1 MIGIPMRATF
11 LLAGFALVV
20 PSFRLSVLPSVQA
33 PSGTDIYVAPL
44 ERSAGTLTVGEPV
57 NVTARAGYDNQPF
70 FSPDGRS
77 LYYTSARGGQA
88 DIYRYDFA
96 ARTSAQ
102 VTATPESEYSP
113 TVMPDGKHLSV
124 VRVERDP
131 TQRLGAFTL
140 AGAAVKPVLDSIKP
154 VGYHAW
160 LSADT
165 VFVFVLG
172 QPATLRRA
180 EVARGTAEIWA
191 RDIGGPIA
199 RIPGRREISY
209 VQRDSTGGTIRSLD
223 PVTGAASDLVRLPEG
238 TEFYAWTPAGEILS
252 ASGGRLLRWRRGEKE
267 WTEVTRYTQPALQKI
282 SRIAVSNAGD
292 RIALVGEEPPAP

>member
-44 ERSAGTLTVGEPV
+44 ERWAGPLPVGEPL

-77 LYYTSARGGQA
+77 LYYTSARGGQS

-96 ARTSAQ
+96 GKASAQ

-124 VRVERDP
+124 VRVERDS
-131 TQRLGAFTL
+131 TQRLWAFTL
-140 AGAAVKPVLDSIKP
+140 DRK
-154 VGYHAW
+154 
-160 LSADT
+160 
-165 VFVFVLG
+165 
-172 QPATLRRA
+172 
-180 EVARGTAEIWA
+180 
-191 RDIGGPIA
+191 
-199 RIPGRREISY
+199 
-209 VQRDSTGGTIRSLD
+209 ST
-223 PVTGAASDLVRLPEG
+223 RLNSSHEG
-238 TEFYAWTPAGEILS
+238 I
-252 ASGGRLLRWRRGEKE
+252 
-267 WTEVTRYTQPALQKI
+267 
-282 SRIAVSNAGD
+282 
-292 RIALVGEEPPAP
+292 